1 MQLPIFLNAPF
12 LRTPEWAYQVLHDR
26 ADPFNPSG
34 PITTTLMGTYSSLA
48 VAQSVAQD
56 TLKNALDRYLRV
68 GFHGQYH
75 NDIDLVFRGKITAQ
89 TTENASVTL
98 SEFRIMPVTVWD
110 TTLGPVPGGGETN
123 ELLVPTASEKRAV
136 VRLPPAIPTARQAAG
151 GKAMNDTFGHR
162 VSKDCAFMKFF
173 STHPKFKE
181 PRSAEAN
188 TSTLEAS
195 RPSNERIG
203 VDRYPTKTHFKEES
217 DIEWAQNR
225 MIFPGRRDDWPF
237 RGLLDA
243 PYCET
248 FHLGSWKPKVA
259 PTLNT
264 TEYDD
269 GNTMV
274 LTPST
279 TNYEDD
285 ETLYNS
291 YELSEA
297 YHPEGEGQD
306 IEARERAFGTLEPLH
321 YKTDLPHGK
330 WQFPMA
336 AI

>member
-48 VAQSVAQD
+48 VAESVAQD
-56 TLKNALDRYLRV
+56 TLKNALNRYLRV

-75 NDIDLVFRGKITAQ
+75 NDIDLVFRGKITAE

-98 SEFRIMPVTVWD
+98 SEFRIMPVAVWD
-110 TTLGPVPGGGETN
+110 ATLGPISGGGETN

-136 VRLPPAIPTARQAAG
+136 VRLPPAISTARQAAG
-151 GKAMNDTFGHR
+151 GKAMNDTFSHR
-162 VSKDCAFMKFF
+162 
-173 STHPKFKE
+173 E
-181 PRSAEAN
+181 PCSAEAN

-203 VDRYPTKTHFKEES
+203 FHRYPAKTHFKEES

-225 MIFPGRRDDWPF
+225 MIFPDRRNDWPF

-279 TNYEDD
+279 TNYEED

-291 YELSEA
+291 YELPEA
-297 YHPEGEGQD
+297 YHSEGEGQD
-306 IEARERAFGTLEPLH
+306 IEARERAFGTLEPLY
-321 YKTDLPHGK
+321 YKTDLHHGN
-330 WQFPMA
+330 WLGGGRDIRRIYQGRRHSLGRHE
-336 AI
+336 